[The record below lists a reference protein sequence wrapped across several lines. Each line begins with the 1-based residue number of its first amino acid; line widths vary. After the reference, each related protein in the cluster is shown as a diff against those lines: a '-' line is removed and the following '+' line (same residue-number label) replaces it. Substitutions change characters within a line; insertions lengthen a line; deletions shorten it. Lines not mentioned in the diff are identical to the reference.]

1 MTELLRRR
9 PTAMAR
15 RSSGRSGGYSAGL
28 SAGLSLLEM
37 LVVLVLASLLAT
49 LLVQGLGFFL
59 SSSEAARRHASRAAE
74 AHQQQHWFASSV
86 RSMMP
91 YLDPQRAFAG
101 DAAAFAGITLEPLG
115 AEPGLPRT
123 VRWSVEPDGESVR
136 YAESDG
142 SQAGGVAWTVLREPG
157 AALRFEYADRA
168 GGWHPS
174 WPVADAAREWIPGQV
189 RLVGDDGRTLL
200 SAHLSLHPVPVA
212 NFLEPL

>member
-1 MTELLRRR
+1 MSGPSLRI
-9 PTAMAR
+9 A
-15 RSSGRSGGYSAGL
+15 GR

-59 SSSEAARRHASRAAE
+59 SSSETARRHASRAAE

-86 RSMMP
+86 RSMVP

-101 DAAAFAGITLEPLG
+101 DAASFAGITLEPLG
-115 AEPGLPRT
+115 TEPGLPRAA
-123 VRWSVEPDGESVR
+123 RWSIEPDGESLR

-142 SQAGGVAWTVLREPG
+142 SEADAVAWTVLRAPG
-157 AALRFEYADRA
+157 QALRFEYADRA
-168 GGWHPS
+168 GAWHPS
-174 WPVADAAREWIPGQV
+174 WPQAAAPREWIPGQV
-189 RLVGDDGRTLL
+189 RLVGEDGRTLL

>member
-1 MTELLRRR
+1 MKNLPRQRMFDR
-9 PTAMAR
+9 
-15 RSSGRSGGYSAGL
+15 

-59 SSSEAARRHASRAAE
+59 SSSDTARRHASRAAE

-101 DAAAFAGITLEPLG
+101 DAASFAGITLEPLG
-115 AEPGLPRT
+115 SEPGLPRE
-123 VRWSVEPDGESVR
+123 VRWSIERDGESLR
-136 YAESDG
+136 YAESGG
-142 SQAGGVAWTVLREPG
+142 SEATAVAWTVLRVPG
-157 AALRFEYADRA
+157 EALRFEYADRA
-168 GGWHPS
+168 GLWHPS
-174 WPVADAAREWIPGQV
+174 WPQAAVAREWIPGQV
-189 RLVGDDGRTLL
+189 RLIGEDGRTLL

>member
-1 MTELLRRR
+1 MNLSAQRRVS
-9 PTAMAR
+9 AMA
-15 RSSGRSGGYSAGL
+15 GH

-59 SSSEAARRHASRAAE
+59 SSSDTARRHASRAAE

-86 RSMMP
+86 RSMVP

-101 DAAAFAGITLEPLG
+101 DAASFAGITLEPLSSE
-115 AEPGLPRT
+115 AGLPRE
-123 VRWSVEPDGESVR
+123 VRWSIEPDGDSLS
-136 YAESDG
+136 YAESG
-142 SQAGGVAWTVLREPG
+142 NSESGPVAWTVLRAPG
-157 AALRFEYADRA
+157 EVLRFEYADRA
-168 GGWHPS
+168 GGWHPR
-174 WPVADAAREWIPGQV
+174 WPEASAAREWIPGQV
-189 RLVGDDGRTLL
+189 RLVGEDGRTLL

>member
-1 MTELLRRR
+1 M
-9 PTAMAR
+9 
-15 RSSGRSGGYSAGL
+15 SGPSLPIAGHSAGR

-59 SSSEAARRHASRAAE
+59 SSSETVRRHASRAAE

-86 RSMMP
+86 RSMVP

-101 DAAAFAGITLEPLG
+101 DAASFAGITLEPLG
-115 AEPGLPRT
+115 AEPGLPRE
-123 VRWSVEPDGESVR
+123 VRWSIEPDGASLR
-136 YAESDG
+136 YAESGG
-142 SQAGGVAWTVLREPG
+142 SEADAVAWTVLHAPG
-157 AALRFEYADRA
+157 QALRFEYADRA
-168 GGWHPS
+168 GAWHPS
-174 WPVADAAREWIPGQV
+174 WPQAAAPREWIPGQV
-189 RLVGDDGRTLL
+189 RLVGEDGRTLL